1 MNHGLGIDIGGTGI
15 KGARVNLAT
24 GELLS
29 ERIKI
34 ATPLG
39 AHPGDVFE
47 VVGTIVDALNPVE
60 NESVGVCFP
69 AVVTH
74 GITRSA
80 SNVSKDWIG
89 YPAEAELSRALGTPV
104 ILTNDADAAGVA
116 EVRIGAAQNVPGLVI
131 LTTLGTGI
139 GSAFLMDGV
148 LVPHSELGILE
159 IDGER
164 AEIRAANS
172 ARERE
177 DLSFEQ
183 WSRRLTRFFGHVE
196 DLFSPE
202 LFIGGGRIS
211 RRHAEFSPLIDVDT
225 PVRPAAFLNNAGIIG
240 SALLAH
246 DRAGGA
252 ISVLR

>member
-1 MNHGLGIDIGGTGI
+1 
-15 KGARVNLAT
+15 
-24 GELLS
+24 
-29 ERIKI
+29 
-34 ATPLG
+34 
-39 AHPGDVFE
+39 
-47 VVGTIVDALNPVE
+47 
-60 NESVGVCFP
+60 
-69 AVVTH
+69 
-74 GITRSA
+74 
-80 SNVSKDWIG
+80 
-89 YPAEAELSRALGTPV
+89 
-104 ILTNDADAAGVA
+104 VA

-202 LFIGGGRIS
+202 LFIVGGRIS
-211 RRHAEFSPLIDVDT
+211 RRHAEFFPLIDVDT